1 MKILFALISTGL
13 AGGVRYI
20 FEVAN
25 RLKEKGHDVK
35 IVALTGDHSWF
46 KNLKV
51 DIIYKPLNLNMFRST
66 IYSLYK
72 FYSHI
77 ALQNVKRTPYGFFR
91 SISSKLLGIRPDS
104 IIELAELIK
113 DFDAD
118 VTIATY
124 YLTAF
129 SVWFSQNKN
138 PFYLM
143 QDFPEL
149 VEIYEGKVG
158 LNIFKLSLK
167 LPFSFVAVS
176 SYIKQLILDNN
187 PTARVTIANPG
198 VNLEIFRPKSKTK
211 ESNKKKVMVILRGSK
226 YKGDELALKVLKN
239 VNKKIPIHVIFVGNR
254 RLVSYYSKTMKLD
267 FKYTVFSNV
276 SDDVLAELYSSSDAF
291 LYTSYVEGF
300 GLPPLEAMACGTP
313 VVMTDNKGS
322 RDYAVNGFNALISQP
337 GDVKSLVDNL
347 LKVLQDDK
355 LRDKLIENGLE
366 TAKKFTWEKTVEN
379 FEKALKEIN

>member
-13 AGGVRYI
+13 TGGFRYI

-25 RLKEKGHDVK
+25 GLKERGHDVK

-51 DIIYKPLNLNMFRST
+51 DVIYKPLNLNMFRST
-66 IYSLYK
+66 VYSLYK

-77 ALQNVKRTPYGFFR
+77 TLQNVRRTPYGVFR
-91 SISSKLLGIRPDS
+91 SISSKLLSVRPDS
-104 IIELAELIK
+104 IIELADLIK

-118 VTIATY
+118 ATIATY

-149 VEIYEGKVG
+149 VEGNEGKLG
-158 LNIFKLSLK
+158 LNMFYHSLK
-167 LPFSFVAVS
+167 LPFSFITVS
-176 SYIKQLILDNN
+176 SYAKQLIVENN
-187 PTARVTIANPG
+187 PIAKVTIAHPG
-198 VNLEIFRPKSKTK
+198 VDLNIFRPRRMNSQ
-211 ESNKKKVMVILRGSK
+211 NQKKRVMVILRGSRF
-226 YKGDELALKVLKN
+226 KGDEVALEVLKN
-239 VNKKIPIHVIFVGNR
+239 VNKKVPIHVVFVGGKS
-254 RLVSYYSKTMKLD
+254 LVRHYSKTIGLD
-267 FKYTVFSNV
+267 FEYSVFSNV
-276 SDDVLAELYSSSDAF
+276 SDEVLAELYSSSDVF
-291 LYTSYVEGF
+291 LHTSYAESF

-355 LRDKLIENGLE
+355 LRDRLIENGLE

>member
-1 MKILFALISTGL
+1 MKILFASITTGL
-13 AGGVRYI
+13 TGGVRYM

-25 RLKEKGHDVK
+25 GLKKRGHDVK

-51 DIIYKPLNLNMFRST
+51 DVIYKPLNLNMFRS
-66 IYSLYK
+66 IVYNLYK

-77 ALQNVKRTPYGFFR
+77 TLKNIRRTHYGVFR
-91 SISSKLLGIRPDS
+91 SISSKLLGVRPDS
-104 IIELAELIK
+104 IIELAELIES
-113 DFDAD
+113 FDAD

-149 VEIYEGKVG
+149 VEINEGKVG

-176 SYIKQLILDNN
+176 SYVKQLILDNN
-187 PTARVTIANPG
+187 STARVTIANPG
-198 VNLEIFRPKSKTK
+198 VNLEVFRPKSEPK
-211 ESNKKKVMVILRGSK
+211 ESSKKKVMVILRGSR

-239 VNKKIPIHVIFVGNR
+239 VNKKIPIHVIFVGNK

-276 SDDVLAELYSSSDAF
+276 PDEVLAELYSSSDAF

-337 GDVKSLVDNL
+337 GDVKSLTDNL

>member
-1 MKILFALISTGL
+1 MKILFASITTGL
-13 AGGVRYI
+13 TGGVRYM

-25 RLKEKGHDVK
+25 GLKERGHDVK

-51 DIIYKPLNLNMFRST
+51 DVIYKPLNLNIFRS
-66 IYSLYK
+66 IVYNLYK

-77 ALQNVKRTPYGFFR
+77 TLQNVRRTPYDVFR
-91 SISSKLLGIRPDS
+91 SISSRLLGVRPDS
-104 IIELAELIK
+104 IIELADLIK

-129 SVWFSQNKN
+129 SVWFSQSKN

-149 VEIYEGKVG
+149 VEINEGKVG

-167 LPFSFVAVS
+167 LPFSFIAVS

-198 VNLEIFRPKSKTK
+198 VNLKIFRPKSESK

-239 VNKKIPIHVIFVGNR
+239 VNKKIPIHVIFVGNK

-276 SDDVLAELYSSSDAF
+276 PDEVLAELYSSSDAF

-322 RDYAVNGFNALISQP
+322 RDYAVNNFNALISQP

-355 LRDKLIENGLE
+355 LRDRLIENGLE
-366 TAKKFTWEKTVEN
+366 TAKKFTWTKTVEN

>member
-51 DIIYKPLNLNMFRST
+51 DVIYKPLNLNMFRST
-66 IYSLYK
+66 VYSLYK

-77 ALQNVKRTPYGFFR
+77 TLQNVRRTPYGVFR
-91 SISSKLLGIRPDS
+91 SISSKLLGVRPDS
-104 IIELAELIK
+104 IIELADLIK

-149 VEIYEGKVG
+149 VENNEGKIG
-158 LNIFKLSLK
+158 LNMFYFSLK
-167 LPFSFVAVS
+167 LPFSFITVS
-176 SYIKQLILDNN
+176 SYAKQLIAENN
-187 PTARVTIANPG
+187 PTAKITIAYPG
-198 VNLEIFRPKSKTK
+198 VNLSIFKPGKNNSY
-211 ESNKKKVMVILRGSK
+211 SQKKKVMIILGGTK
-226 YKGDELALKVLKN
+226 YKGDELALKVLQN
-239 VNKKIPIHVIFVGNR
+239 VNKKMPIHVIFVGNK
-254 RLVSYYSKTMKLD
+254 RLVSYYLKTMKLD

-276 SDDVLAELYSSSDAF
+276 PDEVLAELYSSSDAF

-322 RDYAVNGFNALISQP
+322 RDYAVDGFNALISQP
-337 GDVKSLVDNL
+337 GDVKSLTDNL

-355 LRDKLIENGLE
+355 LRDRLIENGLE

>member
-13 AGGVRYI
+13 TGGFRYI

-25 RLKEKGHDVK
+25 GLKERGHDVK

-51 DIIYKPLNLNMFRST
+51 DVIYKPLNLNMFRS
-66 IYSLYK
+66 IVYSLYK
-72 FYSHI
+72 FYSYMT
-77 ALQNVKRTPYGFFR
+77 LQNVRRTPYGVFR
-91 SISSKLLGIRPDS
+91 SISSKLLGVRPDS
-104 IIELAELIK
+104 IIELAELIES
-113 DFDAD
+113 FDAD

-138 PFYLM
+138 PFYLV
-143 QDFPEL
+143 QDLPEL
-149 VEIYEGKVG
+149 VEINEGKVG

-176 SYIKQLILDNN
+176 SYVKQLILDNN

-198 VNLEIFRPKSKTK
+198 VNLEIFRPKSEPK
-211 ESNKKKVMVILRGSK
+211 ESNKKKVMVILRGYE
-226 YKGDELALKVLKN
+226 YKGDKISLEVLKI
-239 VNKKIPIHVIFVGNR
+239 VNKKIPIHAIIVGSKD
-254 RLVSYYSKTMKLD
+254 LVKKYSKTIGLN
-267 FKYTVFSNV
+267 FSYTVFSNI
-276 SDDVLAELYSSSDAF
+276 DDERLSRLYSSSDAF

-322 RDYAVNGFNALISQP
+322 RDYAVNGLNALISQP
-337 GDVKSLVDNL
+337 GDVKSLTDNL
-347 LKVLQDDK
+347 LKVLQDDR
-355 LRDKLIENGLE
+355 LSERLIENGLE
-366 TAKKFTWEKTVEN
+366 TAKKFTWTKTVEN

>member
-13 AGGVRYI
+13 SGGVRYI

-25 RLKEKGHDVK
+25 GLKERGHDVK
-35 IVALTGDHSWF
+35 IVSLTGDHRWF

-51 DIIYKPLNLNMFRST
+51 DVIYKPLNLNMFHST
-66 IYSLYK
+66 LYNLYR

-77 ALQNVKRTPYGFFR
+77 TLKNVRRTPYGVFR
-91 SISSKLLGIRPDS
+91 SISSKLLSIRPDS
-104 IIELAELIK
+104 IIELADLIK

-118 VTIATY
+118 ATIATY

-143 QDFPEL
+143 QDFPDL
-149 VEIYEGKVG
+149 VQNNEGKIG
-158 LNIFKLSLK
+158 INMFYFSLK
-167 LPFSFVAVS
+167 LPFSFITIS
-176 SYIKQLILDNN
+176 SYTKQLIAENN
-187 PTARVTIANPG
+187 PTAKITVAYPG
-198 VNLEIFRPKSKTK
+198 VNLSIFKTRK
-211 ESNKKKVMVILRGSK
+211 NNSYSQKKKVMIILRGSN
-226 YKGDELALKVLKN
+226 YKGDELALKALKN
-239 VNKKIPIHVIFVGNR
+239 VNKKIPIHVIFVGNKR
-254 RLVSYYSKTMKLD
+254 FVSHYSKIIKLD

-276 SDDVLAELYSSSDAF
+276 SDEVLAELYSSSDAF

-355 LRDKLIENGLE
+355 LRDRLIENGLE

>member
-1 MKILFALISTGL
+1 MKILFASITTGL
-13 AGGVRYI
+13 TGGVRYM

-25 RLKEKGHDVK
+25 GLKERGHDVK

-104 IIELAELIK
+104 IIELADLIK

-149 VEIYEGKVG
+149 VEINEGKVG

-211 ESNKKKVMVILRGSK
+211 EGNKKKVMVILRGSK

-239 VNKKIPIHVIFVGNR
+239 VNKKIPIHVIFVGNK

-276 SDDVLAELYSSSDAF
+276 PDEVLAELYSSSDAF

-355 LRDKLIENGLE
+355 LRDRLIENGLE

>member
-1 MKILFALISTGL
+1 
-13 AGGVRYI
+13 
-20 FEVAN
+20 
-25 RLKEKGHDVK
+25 
-35 IVALTGDHSWF
+35 
-46 KNLKV
+46 
-51 DIIYKPLNLNMFRST
+51 
-66 IYSLYK
+66 
-72 FYSHI
+72 
-77 ALQNVKRTPYGFFR
+77 
-91 SISSKLLGIRPDS
+91 
-104 IIELAELIK
+104 IELADLIK

-239 VNKKIPIHVIFVGNR
+239 VNKKIPIHVIFVGNK

>member
-1 MKILFALISTGL
+1 MKILFASITTGL
-13 AGGVRYI
+13 TGGVRYM

-25 RLKEKGHDVK
+25 GLKERGHDVK

-66 IYSLYK
+66 MYSLYK

-91 SISSKLLGIRPDS
+91 SISSKLLGVRPDS

-149 VEIYEGKVG
+149 VEGNEGKLG
-158 LNIFKLSLK
+158 LNMFYHSLK
-167 LPFSFVAVS
+167 LPFSFITVS
-176 SYIKQLILDNN
+176 SYAKQLIVENN
-187 PTARVTIANPG
+187 PTSKVTIAHPG
-198 VNLEIFRPKSKTK
+198 VDLNIFRPRRT
-211 ESNKKKVMVILRGSK
+211 NTQNQKKRVMVILRGSRV
-226 YKGDELALKVLKN
+226 KGDEVALEVLKS
-239 VNKKIPIHVIFVGNR
+239 VNKKVPIHVVFVGGKS
-254 RLVSYYSKTMKLD
+254 LVRQYSKTKGFD
-267 FKYTVFSNV
+267 FEYSVFSNV
-276 SDDVLAELYSSSDAF
+276 SDEVLAELYSSSDVF
-291 LYTSYVEGF
+291 LHTSYAESF

-366 TAKKFTWEKTVEN
+366 IAKKFIWEKTVEN

>member
-1 MKILFALISTGL
+1 MKILFASITTGL
-13 AGGVRYI
+13 TGGVRYM

-25 RLKEKGHDVK
+25 GLKERGHDVK

-104 IIELAELIK
+104 IIELADLIK

-239 VNKKIPIHVIFVGNR
+239 VNKKIPIHVIFVGNK

-322 RDYAVNGFNALISQP
+322 RDYAINGFNALISQP

>member
-1 MKILFALISTGL
+1 MKILFASITTGL
-13 AGGVRYI
+13 TGGVRYM

-25 RLKEKGHDVK
+25 GLKERGHDVK

-66 IYSLYK
+66 MYSLYK

-91 SISSKLLGIRPDS
+91 SISSKLLGVRPDS

-149 VEIYEGKVG
+149 VEGNEGKLG
-158 LNIFKLSLK
+158 LNMFYHSLK
-167 LPFSFVAVS
+167 LPFSFITVS
-176 SYIKQLILDNN
+176 SYAKQLIVENN
-187 PTARVTIANPG
+187 PTAKVTIAHPG
-198 VNLEIFRPKSKTK
+198 VDLNIFRPRRT
-211 ESNKKKVMVILRGSK
+211 NTQNQKKRVMVILRGSRV
-226 YKGDELALKVLKN
+226 KGDEVALEVLKS
-239 VNKKIPIHVIFVGNR
+239 VNKKVPIHVVFVGGKS
-254 RLVSYYSKTMKLD
+254 LVRQYSKTKGFD
-267 FKYTVFSNV
+267 FEYSVFSNV
-276 SDDVLAELYSSSDAF
+276 SDEVLAELYSSSDVF
-291 LYTSYVEGF
+291 LHTSYAESF

-355 LRDKLIENGLE
+355 LRDRLIDNGLE

>member
-1 MKILFALISTGL
+1 MKILFASITTGL
-13 AGGVRYI
+13 TGGVRYM

-25 RLKEKGHDVK
+25 GLKERGHDVK

-66 IYSLYK
+66 MYSLYK

-91 SISSKLLGIRPDS
+91 SISSKLLGVRPDS

-149 VEIYEGKVG
+149 VEGNEGKLG
-158 LNIFKLSLK
+158 LNMFYHSLK
-167 LPFSFVAVS
+167 LPFSFITVS
-176 SYIKQLILDNN
+176 SYAKQLIVENN
-187 PTARVTIANPG
+187 PTSKVTIAHPG
-198 VNLEIFRPKSKTK
+198 VDLNIFRPRRT
-211 ESNKKKVMVILRGSK
+211 NTQNQKKRVMVILRGSRV
-226 YKGDELALKVLKN
+226 KGDEVALEVLKN
-239 VNKKIPIHVIFVGNR
+239 VNKKVPIHVVFVGGKS
-254 RLVSYYSKTMKLD
+254 LVRQYSKTKGFD
-267 FKYTVFSNV
+267 FEYSVFSNV
-276 SDDVLAELYSSSDAF
+276 SDEVLAELYSSSDVF
-291 LYTSYVEGF
+291 LHTSYAESF

-366 TAKKFTWEKTVEN
+366 IAKKFIWEKTVEN

>member
-1 MKILFALISTGL
+1 MKILFASITTGL
-13 AGGVRYI
+13 TGGVRYM

-25 RLKEKGHDVK
+25 GLKERGHDVK

-66 IYSLYK
+66 IYNLYK

-77 ALQNVKRTPYGFFR
+77 ALQNVRRTPYGVFR
-91 SISSKLLGIRPDS
+91 SISSKLLSIRPDS
-104 IIELAELIK
+104 IIELADLIK

-149 VEIYEGKVG
+149 VEINEGKVG
-158 LNIFKLSLK
+158 LNMFYHSLK
-167 LPFSFVAVS
+167 LLFSFITVS
-176 SYIKQLILDNN
+176 SYAKQLIVENN
-187 PTARVTIANPG
+187 PTAKVTIAHPG
-198 VNLEIFRPKSKTK
+198 VDLNIFRPRRT
-211 ESNKKKVMVILRGSK
+211 NTQNQKKRVMVILRGSRV
-226 YKGDELALKVLKN
+226 KGDEVALEVLKS
-239 VNKKIPIHVIFVGNR
+239 VNKKVPIHVVFVGGKS
-254 RLVSYYSKTMKLD
+254 LVRQYSKTKGFD
-267 FKYTVFSNV
+267 FEYSVFSNV
-276 SDDVLAELYSSSDAF
+276 SDEVLAELYSSSDVF
-291 LYTSYVEGF
+291 LHTSYAESF

-313 VVMTDNKGS
+313 VVMTDNKGN

-355 LRDKLIENGLE
+355 LRDRLIDNGLE

>member
-1 MKILFALISTGL
+1 MKILFASITTGL
-13 AGGVRYI
+13 TGGVRYM

-25 RLKEKGHDVK
+25 GLKERGHDVK

>member
-51 DIIYKPLNLNMFRST
+51 DVIYKPLNLNMFRST
-66 IYSLYK
+66 VYSLYK

-77 ALQNVKRTPYGFFR
+77 TLQNVRRTPYGVFR
-91 SISSKLLGIRPDS
+91 SISSKLLGVRPDS
-104 IIELAELIK
+104 IIELADLIK

-149 VEIYEGKVG
+149 VENNEGKIG
-158 LNIFKLSLK
+158 LNMFYFSLK
-167 LPFSFVAVS
+167 LPFSFITVS
-176 SYIKQLILDNN
+176 SYTKQLIAENN
-187 PTARVTIANPG
+187 PTAKITIAYPG
-198 VNLEIFRPKSKTK
+198 VNLSIFKPGKNNSY
-211 ESNKKKVMVILRGSK
+211 SQKKKVMIILGGTK
-226 YKGDELALKVLKN
+226 YKGDELALKVLQN
-239 VNKKIPIHVIFVGNR
+239 VNKKMPIHVIFVGNK
-254 RLVSYYSKTMKLD
+254 RLVSYYLKTMKLD

-276 SDDVLAELYSSSDAF
+276 PDEVLAELYSSSDAF

-322 RDYAVNGFNALISQP
+322 RDYAVDGFNALISQP
-337 GDVKSLVDNL
+337 GDVKSLTDNL

-355 LRDKLIENGLE
+355 LRDRLIENGLE